1 MPNESPPPQ
10 PTPGQVLE
18 LAHPPLLL
26 PFSGRAH
33 WSSGD
38 DVHILSHAC
47 HRLSTYAERDTSVKW
62 VLNHLRVECENKKGR
77 LPPWV
82 SEAAILHQRQ
92 PANMHYEPKKTVEKL
107 HLHSTYSL
115 LSHILPQRASL
126 LCGRSVIELGA
137 GLGALS
143 SVLQQ
148 VQPPLSR
155 LVVTDGDESLV
166 PLLRANVSANHK
178 QGKQGKEA
186 QVMMLKWNAGQ
197 GLLVDKQTLVGGFDL
212 VIAADCIF
220 SLAPPVPVKKDEGG
234 AEDAADGPAAVADR
248 GAGENVG
255 DGDKSPALSI
265 TGLQKQLRFGKFFAS
280 ETPEQKQAKQVQ
292 NLLVSAAALLN
303 PGAIDPPARLI
314 VTTRPPWESTP
325 PSPNGSPKHS
335 PRKRRSHEGS
345 NTSPPGGKPNGG
357 AAESPSWGGGPD
369 GGANGGARP
378 PSVAL
383 PTSPSSGGT
392 ASQGSCRSSSMPS
405 VTSSHGSWSPS
416 QGRNPWTSPASRE
429 VYISRR
435 QLEEEEARARLP
447 STRLEQASG
456 LVASSA
462 SRRPSPLSRSPRCA
476 LSRDLHPWSCQ
487 LALPTSPAN

>member
-38 DVHILSHAC
+38 DVHILSPAC

-148 VQPPLSR
+148 VRSR
-155 LVVTDGDESLV
+155 SIASTHAS
-166 PLLRANVSANHK
+166 PILLP
-178 QGKQGKEA
+178 
-186 QVMMLKWNAGQ
+186 
-197 GLLVDKQTLVGGFDL
+197 
-212 VIAADCIF
+212 I
-220 SLAPPVPVKKDEGG
+220 
-234 AEDAADGPAAVADR
+234 
-248 GAGENVG
+248 
-255 DGDKSPALSI
+255 
-265 TGLQKQLRFGKFFAS
+265 
-280 ETPEQKQAKQVQ
+280 
-292 NLLVSAAALLN
+292 
-303 PGAIDPPARLI
+303 I
-314 VTTRPPWESTP
+314 VTEVV
-325 PSPNGSPKHS
+325 HS
-335 PRKRRSHEGS
+335 QKR
-345 NTSPPGGKPNGG
+345 
-357 AAESPSWGGGPD
+357 
-369 GGANGGARP
+369 
-378 PSVAL
+378 L
-383 PTSPSSGGT
+383 
-392 ASQGSCRSSSMPS
+392 
-405 VTSSHGSWSPS
+405 
-416 QGRNPWTSPASRE
+416 
-429 VYISRR
+429 
-435 QLEEEEARARLP
+435 
-447 STRLEQASG
+447 
-456 LVASSA
+456 
-462 SRRPSPLSRSPRCA
+462 
-476 LSRDLHPWSCQ
+476 
-487 LALPTSPAN
+487 